1 MANSASVTMAFVGC
15 GAIAQDHWRGIR
27 TQVPRLKVTAAVDI
41 NPSRASA
48 MAELTGS
55 QAFTSLEEALDRG
68 DFEAVDIM
76 LPPHLHEEAAI
87 LAFEAGKHVVLEKP
101 MATTLPACERI
112 LAAAHQAGTV
122 FMIAEQ
128 AQYWPDAVSAQQ
140 LIQDGAIG
148 EIITA
153 RAMFSEKVEKQWADI
168 PWRYKAEFTGGG
180 ICFDGGLH
188 RIRPLRMWLGEVDEV
203 IATLGHPF
211 ELMEGES
218 LAHALFRFKSGTIAS
233 YGAVIN
239 DAVDGVGEE
248 FSVIGTDGTIVIEQ
262 GNEGRCLL
270 YNRDT
275 PQGRNVLPAGTRKDA
290 AYGLE
295 LADFTKAVLEGSSL
309 AASPEESLG
318 ELRTVLAMYRSAK
331 SRQWEKV

>member
-1 MANSASVTMAFVGC
+1 
-15 GAIAQDHWRGIR
+15 
-27 TQVPRLKVTAAVDI
+27 
-41 NPSRASA
+41 
-48 MAELTGS
+48 MAELTGGE
-55 QAFTSLEEALDRG
+55 AFTSLEDALDRG

-87 LAFEAGKHVVLEKP
+87 LAFEAGKHVILEKP
-101 MATTLPACERI
+101 MATTLSGCERI
-112 LAAAHQAGTV
+112 LSAAREAGRV

-128 AQYWPDAVSAQQ
+128 AQYWPDVVKVQQ

-153 RAMFSEKVEKQWADI
+153 RAMFSEKVEKQRGDR
-168 PWRYKAEFTGGG
+168 PWRYSAEITGGG
-180 ICFDGGLH
+180 ICIDGGLH
-188 RIRPLRMWLGEVDEV
+188 KIRPLRMWLGEIDEV
-203 IATLGHPF
+203 IAILGYPF
-211 ELMEGES
+211 EPMEGES

-233 YGAVIN
+233 YGAIIN

-248 FSVIGTDGTIVIEQ
+248 FSIIGTDGTIVIEQ

-270 YNRDT
+270 YNRDA
-275 PQGRNVLPAGTRKDA
+275 PKGRNILPEGKRQDA

-295 LADFTKAVLEGSSL
+295 LADFTKAVLEGSDP
-309 AASPEESLG
+309 AAGPEESLG